1 MLFFKVSLSIF
12 IFRKKRK
19 LSSNMKLQNQPQ
31 KFLKDSADFVRLVK
45 FTSLFFYSTLRWSWK
60 MVHFCIEKEEGERC
74 NPGWDIRK
82 STQKETAKPQNAKL

>member
-45 FTSLFFYSTLRWSWK
+45 FTSLFFYSTLR
-60 MVHFCIEKEEGERC
+60 
-74 NPGWDIRK
+74 
-82 STQKETAKPQNAKL
+82 